1 MAPYAYSLLLTT
13 PAAYQAGE
21 LDPGPLPADVPA
33 VFAEAAPVVS
43 TGLLLG
49 EILGVDTREAV
60 EALEVATRA
69 TAIRRETDADAERLL
84 FEGDLEV
91 LRSTFADIAAAASA
105 AIAADGRPAGAAG
118 ERLSASDHVSLD
130 AAGQAFISTRR
141 IRVADLADRLP
152 DLVRFLDHAARNDL
166 LVVDR

>member
-13 PAAYQAGE
+13 PEAYQAGE

-33 VFAEAAPVVS
+33 VFPEAAPVVS

-49 EILGVDTREAV
+49 ETLGIDTTEAV

-69 TAIRRETDADAERLL
+69 TALRRETDADAERLL
-84 FEGDLEV
+84 FDDDLEV
-91 LRSTFADIAAAASA
+91 LRDTFAEIAAASA
-105 AIAADGRPAGAAG
+105 AAIDADGRLTGAAG
-118 ERLSASDHVSLD
+118 ERLTDSEHVSLD
-130 AAGQAFISTRR
+130 EAGQVFIGTRR